1 MTMIRCVRIWTDAGG
16 NSDFEEGAIEL
27 SGRHGAD
34 TLSPVAAATSISFRE
49 TPPDGDSGWH
59 DAPAM
64 QLVITLSGT
73 LRFTVKD
80 GRSFTIRPGEVLFA
94 QDTIGTGHTWKLRDE
109 EPWRR
114 AYVVVEDPAA
124 VPFIARAML

>member
-1 MTMIRCVRIWTDAGG
+1 MIRCVRIWTDADG
-16 NSDFEEGAIEL
+16 NSDFEDGAIDL
-27 SGRHGAD
+27 SGTHGAD

-49 TPPDGDSGWH
+49 TPSGGNFGWH

-80 GRSFTIRPGEVLFA
+80 GRSFAIRPGDVLFA
-94 QDTIGTGHTWKLRDE
+94 QDTTGTGHNWELLDE
-109 EPWRR
+109 ESWRR
-114 AYVVVEDPAA
+114 AYVIVEDPAT
-124 VPFIARAML
+124 VPFTAGTML